1 MGIIALTIENELE
14 IVIKE
19 GRNKRLCDMK
29 ITFMLFINNPNRYV
43 YITSQISLIMSLG
56 IICNYN

>member
-29 ITFMLFINNPNRYV
+29 ITFMLFINNPSRC
-43 YITSQISLIMSLG
+43 L
-56 IICNYN
+56 

>member
-14 IVIKE
+14 TVIKE

-29 ITFMLFINNPNRYV
+29 ITFMLFISSLSRYL
-43 YITSQISLIMSLG
+43 YSEDQIL
-56 IICNYN
+56 

>member
-14 IVIKE
+14 IVINE
-19 GRNKRLCDMK
+19 GRNKRLCDMN

-43 YITSQISLIMSLG
+43 HRFNKSN
-56 IICNYN
+56 IINYEFGNNL